1 MLRGHRGR
9 VRPIAALCCWRARAK
24 PKTPWEMETNPICL
38 GERGPRLA
46 ARCPDCYPPPRC
58 LRAGRRG
65 AAVICFPA
73 RFSISI
79 PQQGE
84 VIIPRRR
91 ETRAGTIN
99 QCLRVKQ
106 NKRINLQSG
115 TVTRAVKSVLI
126 IRRGGSKTRGEPK
139 AGAPCVAAV

>member
-1 MLRGHRGR
+1 M
-9 VRPIAALCCWRARAK
+9 
-24 PKTPWEMETNPICL
+24 
-38 GERGPRLA
+38 
-46 ARCPDCYPPPRC
+46 
-58 LRAGRRG
+58 
-65 AAVICFPA
+65 ICFPEW
-73 RFSISI
+73 FSIAI

-91 ETRAGTIN
+91 KTRAGTIN
-99 QCLRVKQ
+99 QCPRVKQ

-139 AGAPCVAAV
+139 AGAPWVAAVWAVRELCGQDEGFSQGMFVQFISSSGPGD